1 MSSYTPPP
9 ALDRPV
15 RYVGL
20 AKRPKGLRLPP
31 DRMPIMMDW
40 RLLKR
45 WRYVAVWTSDITVY
59 GASAWTGPVAQEFW
73 AVWDRRNKKFYE
85 RTRNLIPGKVRLSP
99 RGRMYVQDRTKAG
112 DRVEFDVALEE
123 DEGFEV
129 VSPQGRAYTWTRKE
143 LIPARGTARI
153 NGEERRVE
161 GPAFIDDNAGYH
173 ARRTR
178 WKWCGGVGTDERGR
192 AVGWNL
198 IVGLNDTPGASENTL
213 WIDRTAHE
221 VGPVTFAPD
230 LSSVTFAEGGTLHF
244 HQETTRKQLDNF
256 IVLRSDYE
264 QPLGTFTG
272 TFPDVTSTPPRQ
284 VALVESYG
292 VMERQ
297 DALW

>member
-9 ALDRPV
+9 ALEKPV
-15 RYVGL
+15 RFTGL
-20 AKRPKGLRLPP
+20 LKRPRGLRLPP
-31 DRMPIMMDW
+31 ERMPIMMDW

-45 WRYVAVWTSDITVY
+45 WRYVAVWTSDIAVY
-59 GASAWTGPVAQEFW
+59 GASAWTGPVPQQFW

-85 RTRNLIPGKVRLSP
+85 RTRMFPGKVTLTPGRL
-99 RGRMYVQDRTKAG
+99 YVKDRTASG
-112 DRVEFDVALEE
+112 DEVEFDVALEE

-129 VSPQGRAYTWTRKE
+129 VSPEGRAYTWTRKE
-143 LIPARGTARI
+143 LIPARGTARL

-198 IVGLNDTPGASENTL
+198 IVGLNDTPGASENTI
-213 WIDRTAHE
+213 WIDRAAHE
-221 VGPVTFAPD
+221 VGPVTFAAD

-244 HQETTRKQLDNF
+244 HQEATRERLDNF
-256 IVLRSDYE
+256 VVLRSDYA
-264 QPLGTFTG
+264 QPIGTFTG
-272 TFPDVTSTPPRQ
+272 TLPGNVRL
-284 VALVESYG
+284 AEAYG